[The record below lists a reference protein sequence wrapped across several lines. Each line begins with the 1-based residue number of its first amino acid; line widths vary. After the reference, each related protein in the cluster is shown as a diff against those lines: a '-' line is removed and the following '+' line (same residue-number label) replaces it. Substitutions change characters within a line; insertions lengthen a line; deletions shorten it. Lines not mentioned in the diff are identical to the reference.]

1 METTIARLQRE
12 CAERLNSEEYLETAE
27 RRRVLN
33 EATATILYAIPIL
46 SCVSL
51 TTCLI
56 LIIFIIH
63 AIVKRS
69 VPSRKYSVVLSRIA
83 ADLFSSVLICTTSLL
98 ASLNSS
104 SYALLV
110 LFLYLI
116 TFAFVHTTLSHLL
129 ILVLRQTRS
138 PNLDLK
144 TPGKSPK
151 IVFSRLISFLYA
163 ICYTPLVAVLI
174 NRSLSICPYSS
185 CQKPLLIFS
194 IVAISLL
201 LAVLF
206 GSFIAVYIKLRRF
219 AYQERMHN
227 EPELTKKKAS
237 RLLLYG
243 SHLLLHIL
251 ISILLLV
258 GDGFI
263 LQNANLYNQIQTMV
277 SMNCDVVEFI
287 DTVTRLQTM
296 AGAAI
301 FLFLLRI
308 IFDCAILLVCE
319 YSSIFPWANR
329 GTQLEIFR
337 NNQILL
343 FVPSLSYSHV
353 TFNLNIAEQLVM
365 SGHNVTMFL
374 SKMDNHLNYSLPL
387 SRNIRLIE
395 YRPESI
401 NWNGDLSPVLWE
413 NPGPYEDSSPTNPL
427 ILSKLAR
434 VSRIFRD
441 ACKSLVEDGH
451 LIERL
456 RREKFDL
463 AMTEQYDNCAFGI
476 FKLASIDRSLWL
488 SATGIYRMQ
497 PEVLGVNYPLSYVSE
512 LFAPLSDEM
521 TLLDRIHNLLVA
533 AATGIMYAFTRRR
546 ESKIFHNGEHKI
558 NLLTLSRETSGVIVN
573 SNPLFDFP
581 APSSHQFSFVG
592 GFSIVKSEEQLSP
605 YWQSVVDN
613 SIDGFFLVT
622 FGAIAKTF
630 DMPIKTQQKFMNAF
644 ARFPNITF
652 IVKYEQRP
660 NILLRLP
667 HNVVLTEWIP
677 QKQLMGNSKYLAILT
692 HGGWSSVLETILHR
706 KPMVLMPL
714 FADHM
719 KNSQIVASK
728 KVGIVLD
735 KMRLTVSRISLAVRT
750 IVVDKRY
757 RKNCEKFA
765 EMLEDSPVN
774 HTKLLDWRVQVATRR
789 KSDKFRLYPREATIS
804 PYYVK
809 CIDLIMTVSLIV
821 LMIWLL

>member
-1 METTIARLQRE
+1 MTNMETGISQLQRE
-12 CAERLNSEEYLETAE
+12 CADKLNSEEYLETAE

-51 TTCLI
+51 TICLI
-56 LIIFIIH
+56 LLIFIIH

-129 ILVLRQTRS
+129 ILVLRQLSVSRPFRFSAMFTI
-138 PNLDLK
+138 K
-144 TPGKSPK
+144 K
-151 IVFSRLISFLYA
+151 IVFS
-163 ICYTPLVAVLI
+163 ICFICPLAAVLI
-174 NRSLSICPYSS
+174 NRSPSICPYSS
-185 CQKPLLIFS
+185 CQRPLLIFS
-194 IVAISLL
+194 IFVISLL
-201 LAVLF
+201 LAILL
-206 GSFIAVYIKLRRF
+206 GSFVAVYIKLRRF

-287 DTVTRLQTM
+287 DVATRLQTM

-319 YSSIFPWANR
+319 YSSIFPWANQ
-329 GTQLEIFR
+329 GIELETLR
-337 NNQILL
+337 DNQILL

-353 TFNLNIAEQLVM
+353 TFNLNIADQLVM

-395 YRPESI
+395 YRPESV

-427 ILSKLAR
+427 ILSKFAR

-441 ACKSLVEDGH
+441 ACKSLVEDGD
-451 LIERL
+451 LIEKL

-476 FKLASIDRSLWL
+476 FKLANIDRSLWL

-521 TLLDRIHNLLVA
+521 TLLERIHNLLVA

-546 ESKIFHNGEHKI
+546 ESKIFHNKEHKI
-558 NLLTLSRETSGVIVN
+558 NLLTLSRTTSGVIVN
-573 SNPLFDFP
+573 SNPLFDLP
-581 APSSHQFSFVG
+581 APTSHQFSFVG
-592 GFSIVKSEEQLSP
+592 GFSTVKSEEQLSP
-605 YWQSVVDN
+605 YWQSIVDN

-630 DMPIKTQQKFMNAF
+630 EMPIKTQQKFMNAF

-735 KMRLTVSRISLAVRT
+735 KMQLTVSRISLAVRT
-750 IVVDKRY
+750 IVVDKR
-757 RKNCEKFA
+757 
-765 EMLEDSPVN
+765 
-774 HTKLLDWRVQVATRR
+774 RV
-789 KSDKFRLYPREATIS
+789 KI
-804 PYYVK
+804 
-809 CIDLIMTVSLIV
+809 
-821 LMIWLL
+821 